1 MPDISTTHF
10 MEQFVDYY
18 DSLNITPSTKKNTK
32 NTFKGKAFDE
42 LIKRPCLCPTMT
54 YMKKDPCSKS
64 LSVLLTLSIF
74 FYRTFEILKIKNYE
88 KLFRKY

>member
-54 YMKKDPCSKS
+54 YMSKVS
-64 LSVLLTLSIF
+64 KFQIFIKMIYFNYLILSDI
-74 FYRTFEILKIKNYE
+74 EILKLKN
-88 KLFRKY
+88 